1 VAQAGR
7 ATPVGLGLDRFLT
20 SDHDSHVKAVGVAE
34 LKANLSR
41 YLEHVKGGQEVVITE
56 RGLPVAKLVPLGGG
70 ERLEARRERLAR
82 AGLLQLGRG
91 RIRTS
96 VLKPP
101 RGPVAAGRGVLQA
114 LLAER
119 RDAR

>member
-1 VAQAGR
+1 MK
-7 ATPVGLGLDRFLT
+7 TT
-20 SDHDSHVKAVGVAE
+20 GVAA

-41 YLEHVKGGQEVVITE
+41 YLAQVKGGQEVVITE

-70 ERLEARRERLAR
+70 ERRQSRRERLAR
-82 AGLLQLGRG
+82 TGLLQLGRG
-91 RIRTS
+91 RIRGA

-101 RGPVAAGRGVLQA
+101 RGPVTAGRGVLQA